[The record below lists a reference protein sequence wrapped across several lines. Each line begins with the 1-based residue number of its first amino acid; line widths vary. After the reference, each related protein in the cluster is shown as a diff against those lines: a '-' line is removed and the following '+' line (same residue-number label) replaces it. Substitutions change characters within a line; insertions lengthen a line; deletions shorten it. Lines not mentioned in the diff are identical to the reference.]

1 MLSFSEVNQLL
12 ACSYTESWSFRSSV
26 RISPST
32 WKQMLVI
39 FFLNAEQYVQLA
51 GFQRH
56 VFLCWIVNIIQSH
69 VLLSAHFI
77 VLQIFNLCCVVAIS
91 LAMADDL
98 EPGHTNG
105 VDNGSP
111 IRKKLHISHLCTHT
125 DTHTRYSSHWLWV
138 NHRYFIY
145 TLCGQVNG
153 FTCSI
158 QP

>member
-1 MLSFSEVNQLL
+1 MKLQKLGQNFALNLKTN
-12 ACSYTESWSFRSSV
+12 ACYF
-26 RISPST
+26 
-32 WKQMLVI
+32 L
-39 FFLNAEQYVQLA
+39 LNAEQYVQLA

-56 VFLCWIVNIIQSH
+56 EFLCWIVNIIQSH

-111 IRKKLHISHLCTHT
+111 IRKKLHISHLRTHRHIH
-125 DTHTRYSSHWLWV
+125 THDIHHIDSE
-138 NHRYFIY
+138 
-145 TLCGQVNG
+145 
-153 FTCSI
+153 
-158 QP
+158 